1 MQTVLPIIT
10 EIILVGLSLIIL
22 SGLFFS
28 ALAIAAK
35 HYDSFDQI
43 RSLQPIKKNLFY
55 IILAILFGS
64 VLTIIALP
72 LYAITKTLFGSVF
85 LLLIALILYG
95 NQIERFKLIVY
106 HRKIQTKNVNAKFI
120 VISDLHLGTFKD
132 QIWLE
137 TVVNQINNINEI
149 DENDKKQPIDFV
161 LIAGDFTLDA
171 KINELEKLFK
181 PLEKLKLPIYGTIG
195 NHDLQRPGMNYG
207 TSLTDALSRLNVRL
221 IDNQTVTLNT
231 NKDSRDSFIN
241 LIGIP
246 DNEATRD
253 ASNIKSLKLDQFNLI
268 LAHEPDSVR
277 YYDKGIDKNANPISD
292 YEILTIAGHTHG
304 GQIRLPFIYK
314 YFLPVKD
321 NYFDRWFYKLDKQT
335 NSYKPISLEIN
346 HQTNQHA
353 QINTN
358 SPLLYISQGVGEVG
372 LPIRL
377 FCKPSIDIIELISVQ
392 EL

>member
-1 MQTVLPIIT
+1 MQAVRPIIT
-10 EIILVGLSLIIL
+10 EVILVGLSLIIL

-43 RSLQPIKKNLFY
+43 KSLQPIKKNLFY
-55 IILAILFGS
+55 IILTILFGS
-64 VLTIIALP
+64 TLVLILLP
-72 LYAITKTLFGSVF
+72 LYAITKILFGSVF
-85 LLLIALILYG
+85 LLLIALIFYG
-95 NQIERFKLIVY
+95 NQIERFKLIAY
-106 HRKIQTKNVNAKFI
+106 RRKIKTKNTDAKFI
-120 VISDLHLGTFKD
+120 VISDLHLGTFKN
-132 QIWLE
+132 QKWLE
-137 TVVNQINNINEI
+137 TVVNKINNE
-149 DENDKKQPIDFV
+149 KQSVDFV

-171 KINELEKLFK
+171 QINELDNLFK
-181 PLEKLKLPIYGTIG
+181 PLEKLKLPIYAVIG
-195 NHDLQRPGMNYG
+195 NHDLQCPGMNYG
-207 TSLTDALSRLNVRL
+207 TSLTDALIKLNVKL
-221 IDNQTVTLNT
+221 IDNETVTLKT
-231 NKDSRDSFIN
+231 SKDSSKSSIN

-253 ASNIKSLKLDQFNLI
+253 TSNIKSLKLDQFNLI

-277 YYDKGIDKNANPISD
+277 YYDKHIANQISD

-314 YFLPVKD
+314 YFLPVKN

-335 NSYKPISLEIN
+335 NSYKPISLETTR
-346 HQTNQHA
+346 QTNQYA

-358 SPLLYISQGVGEVG
+358 NPLLYISQGIGEVG

-377 FCKPSIDIIELISVQ
+377 FCNPSIDIIELISTQ